1 MNVLAFISIVLDFLK
16 AVVAPIMFWRGGR
29 ASARAESAERQLDR
43 IEDMQGARRVD
54 AANRK
59 RLRRKFRAF

>member
-1 MNVLAFISIVLDFLK
+1 
-16 AVVAPIMFWRGGR
+16 MFWRGGR